1 MLLFFTVPHN
11 RHELCTGAILHDN
24 LACRY
29 RVTTSLAK
37 DFLVYFLALITI
49 LHNIRHRESVC

>member
-11 RHELCTGAILHDN
+11 RHELCAGAILHDN

-37 DFLVYFLALITI
+37 GFLVRLLSGINHDFTQY
-49 LHNIRHRESVC
+49 SS